1 MSPAGSARAAA
12 TERCWVSAEIR
23 ELRLSGGKVVKT
35 PLLVPSFSSKG
46 FGRIGPEGGS
56 ANSPKGTKGQIRS
69 EISDVLEYFAVDQLS
84 ESFLVSAYD
93 LRAGLLSAGD
103 SWGKSAWSAGSLS
116 RPEVL
121 FLDSGGYEVR
131 LGSDGGELVQ
141 DPGEPII
148 DWDGDRYAEFLDEL
162 PTAAQNVAAVSW
174 DLPGVAYDEQISS
187 AQRMLGGRE
196 LAPIVLLKPPQGK
209 RTHDFSQLEASG
221 KDLAAFA
228 AVGVTE
234 HELGEKL
241 LDRIEAVMELRDLLE
256 RAGLKAPIHVFG
268 ALDPLYVPLYFAAG
282 ADIFDGLTWLRYSYW
297 QGLSLHR
304 EQGGLLHGLTTQRE
318 DVRRRAILTENLGI
332 LEQLKV
338 QLQRFAG
345 DEDWTIFSNRL
356 INTEDSGLGESLRE
370 AYLSASARRP
380 DK

>member
-1 MSPAGSARAAA
+1 M
-12 TERCWVSAEIR
+12 SAEIR

-46 FGRIGPEGGS
+46 FGRIDPEGEP
-56 ANSPKGTKGQIRS
+56 AASPKGTRGQIRS
-69 EISDVLEYFAVDQLS
+69 EVSDVLEYFAVDQLS

-93 LRAGLLSAGD
+93 LRAGLLGAGD
-103 SWGKSAWSAGSLS
+103 SWGEGEWSVGCLS

-162 PTAAQNVAAVSW
+162 PAAAQNVAAVSW
-174 DLPGVAYDEQISS
+174 DLPGVAYGEQISS
-187 AQRMLGGRE
+187 AQRTLASRE
-196 LAPIVLLKPPQGK
+196 LAPIVLLKPPQRK
-209 RTHDFSQLEASG
+209 QSHAFSQLEAHG

-241 LDRIEAVMELRDLLE
+241 LDRIEAVMELRDLLD
-256 RAGLKAPIHVFG
+256 RAGLKMPIHVFG

-297 QGLSLHR
+297 QGLSVHR

-338 QLQRFAG
+338 QLQRFAI

-356 INTEDSGLGESLRE
+356 INTEGSGLGESLRE
-370 AYLSASARRP
+370 AYLSASARRQN
-380 DK
+380 K